1 MEKIMEIASIIEE
14 NSDNFDEVKDFFDM
28 EITKAQFNLVFKRK
42 QQVLE
47 AIYKMID

>member
-1 MEKIMEIASIIEE
+1 
-14 NSDNFDEVKDFFDM
+14 M

-47 AIYKMID
+47 AIYKMIDW